1 MATALQTLVD
11 RGLFL
16 SVEHQRAF
24 EEYLVPDA
32 ARVDFAGPRI
42 SLPGVDAPATPYL
55 LGSSSPRR
63 GTWIWS
69 WQEPEHFLPAVL
81 AAAESTRRYGVEHD
95 IPELADDETPLV
107 VGLDERLVIAA
118 KAVTGVHAHYT
129 AGAGAGA
136 RVWMLVRSDALTL
149 QPPTVLAVG
158 RTIAEGLH
166 TGLAADHRV
175 AVEGYARRRGL
186 HLSVDADGRVVLSA
200 DDGGVELTF
209 DGSTISGIDVVES
222 RRPAGYAPE
231 PVPVTLIEPR
241 PVGEVPVGDIPV
253 GETPDGAVP
262 VRERAAGEEADR
274 GPSQPY
280 PTRTERAPVGWV
292 PERAVRDEARPPAAP
307 VRQEEPVEPVREPA
321 PRPTEPTPE
330 NEPETPRD
338 EQLEPAP
345 EAAPQPAEE
354 ESAEEAEPRR
364 RGLFGRLFG
373 R

>member
-1 MATALQTLVD
+1 MASALQTLVD

-16 SVEHQRAF
+16 SVEHQRTF
-24 EEYLVPDA
+24 EEQLVPDA

-42 SLPGVDAPATPYL
+42 SLPGVDVPAIPYL

-69 WQEPEHFLPAVL
+69 WQQPEHFLPAVL

-107 VGLDERLVIAA
+107 AGLDERLVIAA
-118 KAVTGVHAHYT
+118 KTVTGVHAHYT

-149 QPPTVLAVG
+149 EPPTVRTVG

-186 HLSVDADGRVVLSA
+186 HLSVDADDRVVLSA

-241 PVGEVPVGDIPV
+241 PVGEVPVGEIPVGGIPV
-253 GETPDGAVP
+253 GETPDGGVP
-262 VRERAAGEEADR
+262 VRERAVGKEADR
-274 GPSQPY
+274 EPSQPQ
-280 PTRTERAPVGWV
+280 PTPVDQVPVESV
-292 PERAVRDEARPPAAP
+292 PESAVRDEAPQSAAP
-307 VRQEEPVEPVREPA
+307 VRQEEPVEP
-321 PRPTEPTPE
+321 
-330 NEPETPRD
+330 PRD
-338 EQLEPAP
+338 EQLEPAS
-345 EAAPQPAEE
+345 EAASEPAEE
-354 ESAEEAEPRR
+354 ESTEEAEPRR